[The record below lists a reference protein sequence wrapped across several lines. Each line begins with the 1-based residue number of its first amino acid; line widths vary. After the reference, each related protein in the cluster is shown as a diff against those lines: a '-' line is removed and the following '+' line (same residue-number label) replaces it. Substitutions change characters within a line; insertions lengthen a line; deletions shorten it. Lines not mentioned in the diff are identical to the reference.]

1 LYAEEGEAY
10 MSASPSKNPL
20 NRWQN
25 EDGGQDFIQL
35 VGKSG
40 SVLSWI
46 DGNGS
51 LQGATRQTAR
61 VSTTIAPGLSTVDLL
76 WALPFPDNSYFV
88 TFPNPP
94 FAPGAIAP
102 TPPANTKTDAFTSSL
117 NPAWTAQFGT
127 FDIASSKLEV
137 ATVDGGSSRASMG
150 YTDAGWVAN
159 QYSQLQITATTSG
172 AGALGP
178 AVSVA
183 DGSFY
188 GFYIEASVAYVFKQ
202 AGIITTVLSSTAAT
216 QSVNDVLRL
225 EISGQTLVGK
235 QNNTVILTS
244 FDLVPLPL
252 GAPGVNGRL
261 TSTLRA
267 NNWQGGNLIVPI
279 ITIPVILGPWIYL
292 SNGTGIRMTL
302 QNPNAT
308 SLQVQIDAMGWSA

>member
-1 LYAEEGEAY
+1 MGVT
-10 MSASPSKNPL
+10 PSKNPL
-20 NRWQN
+20 NKVQN
-25 EDGGQDFIQL
+25 EDSGQDYIQL
-35 VGKSG
+35 LNPKG
-40 SVLSWI
+40 SVLTWI

-51 LQGATRQTAR
+51 LQGAARQTAR
-61 VSTTIAPGLSTVDLL
+61 VSTTIAPGLSTVDLI
-76 WALPFPDNSYFV
+76 WSLPFPDDSYYV

-102 TPPANTKTDAFTSSL
+102 TPPPNTKTDAFTSTI
-117 NPAWTAQFGT
+117 NPAWAAQFGS
-127 FDIASSKLEV
+127 FDIASNKLEV
-137 ATVDGGSSRASMG
+137 ATVDSGNNRASMG
-150 YTDAGWVAN
+150 YVDSGWVVN
-159 QYSQLQITATTSG
+159 QYSQLQITATSSG

-178 AVSVA
+178 AVLVL

-188 GFYIEASVAYVFKQ
+188 GFYIEASVAYLFKQ
-202 AGIITTVLSSTAAT
+202 AGLITTVLNSTAAT
-216 QSVNDVLRL
+216 QSSNDVLRL

-235 QNNTVILTS
+235 QNNTVILTA

-252 GAPGVNGRL
+252 GAPGINGRL

-292 SNGTGIRMTL
+292 PTGLGIRMTL